1 MRSTPRSLPHSLSVT
16 QEYAADRRT
25 GTFPVSGR
33 ELAVIAIFWLLFAV
47 VTFANRA
54 LDPRRPNTESALW
67 VATLTISLTQAV
79 LWASL
84 TIPLFVLAARATTE
98 RQNRVVAVTV
108 LILAAV
114 LAALVVSTVV
124 DAVRE
129 SVLPMP
135 RRGGFNNADNHTRPW
150 WSFSLG
156 GFQFINDIVIAMG
169 VIAGGFARAYSI
181 KSRARQEQT
190 ARLSAQLAE
199 ARLEALRRQLD
210 PHFLFNT
217 LNAVSSLVE
226 RDPRGVR
233 RMISRLSELLRHSI
247 EDADEPE
254 ISLTRELALLTQY
267 VELMQVRFQGR
278 LTVNT
283 TVAPQLTDAL
293 VPNMILQ
300 PLVENAIKHGIEQI
314 TGDGRIDVDVSMRD
328 GQVLLRVSDNGPGIA
343 DATTASGSGRGVG
356 VRNTIA
362 RLEQLYG
369 AEQSFTLRS
378 GENGGT
384 IAEVRLPYHTSS
396 DLQTTGVTRSA
407 RSNGHG

>member
-25 GTFPVSGR
+25 GTLPVSGR
-33 ELAVIAIFWLLFAV
+33 ELAVIATFWLLFAV

-54 LDPRRPNTESALW
+54 LDPRRPSTESALW

-84 TIPLFVLAARATTE
+84 TIPLFVLAARATAE
-98 RQNRVVAVTV
+98 RQNRIVAVTV
-108 LILAAV
+108 LILGAV

-135 RRGGFNNADNHTRPW
+135 RRGGFNNADTHTRPW

-156 GFQFINDIVIAMG
+156 GFQFINDMVIAMG

-190 ARLSAQLAE
+190 TRLSAQLAE

-254 ISLTRELALLTQY
+254 IPLTRELALLTQY

-283 TVAPQLTDAL
+283 TVAPQLSDAL

-314 TGDGRIDVDVSMRD
+314 TGDGRIDVEVSARD
-328 GQVLLRVSDNGPGIA
+328 GRLLLRVSDNGPGIA
-343 DATTASGSGRGVG
+343 NDDSVNASGVG

-369 AEQSFTLRS
+369 AEQSFTLRR
-378 GENGGT
+378 GEDGGT
-384 IAEVRLPYHTSS
+384 VAEVRLPYHTTS
-396 DLQTTGVTRSA
+396 DLQTTGISRVA
-407 RSNGHG
+407 RSDGRG